1 MNYNIFS
8 STAPAM
14 PKPGKGTEFVKLA
27 LSQASKDMREVLIPM
42 AIPALAAHL
51 TDVRFM
57 YCDNKF
63 YEMCGQMG
71 HLIGPSG
78 IGKAQL
84 SHLVEAIMRPFRKH
98 DEIEYKKLVDWQ
110 RQMKTK
116 GANKEKPERP
126 DVSFWFPP
134 ADITNPAF
142 IQNAMALEKLGERTQ
157 YLNLPE
163 VEMADKMCGGHRQ
176 VSQMV
181 RNIYDCQRA
190 GALRATADGVTG
202 NPVLRVNL
210 TFTSTPDAAR
220 LFYKKDLTNG
230 FFGRIPLCL
239 QGSRR
244 ATGQDSTPRHL
255 WAGLHGTA
263 GQLSA
268 QVGQLQGRIH
278 REAAQQDS

>member
-110 RQMKTK
+110 QI
-116 GANKEKPERP
+116 G
-126 DVSFWFPP
+126 
-134 ADITNPAF
+134 
-142 IQNAMALEKLGERTQ
+142 
-157 YLNLPE
+157 
-163 VEMADKMCGGHRQ
+163 
-176 VSQMV
+176 
-181 RNIYDCQRA
+181 RA
-190 GALRATADGVTG
+190 HV
-202 NPVLRVNL
+202 
-210 TFTSTPDAAR
+210 
-220 LFYKKDLTNG
+220 
-230 FFGRIPLCL
+230 
-239 QGSRR
+239 
-244 ATGQDSTPRHL
+244 
-255 WAGLHGTA
+255 
-263 GQLSA
+263 
-268 QVGQLQGRIH
+268 
-278 REAAQQDS
+278 

>member
-1 MNYNIFS
+1 MIYNIFS

-98 DEIEYKKLVDWQ
+98 DEIEFKKLVDWQ

-126 DVSFWFPP
+126 DVSFW
-134 ADITNPAF
+134 
-142 IQNAMALEKLGERTQ
+142 
-157 YLNLPE
+157 
-163 VEMADKMCGGHRQ
+163 
-176 VSQMV
+176 
-181 RNIYDCQRA
+181 
-190 GALRATADGVTG
+190 
-202 NPVLRVNL
+202 
-210 TFTSTPDAAR
+210 
-220 LFYKKDLTNG
+220 
-230 FFGRIPLCL
+230 
-239 QGSRR
+239 
-244 ATGQDSTPRHL
+244 
-255 WAGLHGTA
+255 
-263 GQLSA
+263 
-268 QVGQLQGRIH
+268 
-278 REAAQQDS
+278 